1 MNSTAHADKFVV
13 RLPEGMR
20 DAVAERA
27 SEAFISMNSFVVQS
41 VAEKLDREQ
50 RAKRAIDALE
60 YTAQIMCTI
69 RDSDEFDPVGLDSE
83 GGSHD

>member
-27 SEAFISMNSFVVQS
+27 AEAFISMNSFVVQS

-50 RAKRAIDALE
+50 RAKRAVDALE
-60 YTAQIMCTI
+60 YTAEILGTI
-69 RDSDEFDPVGLDSE
+69 RDNDEFGGVDSN
-83 GGSHD
+83 D